1 MNVVIYFKNGNTAYF
16 KDVKDYKPDTENI
29 FFSYFGV
36 SSQER
41 KKATFYKDSI
51 AGIARTQEAADEQA
65 AT

>member
-1 MNVVIYFKNGNTAYF
+1 MDVVIYFKNGNTAYF
-16 KDVKDYKPDTENI
+16 KDVEDYKPNAENI
-29 FFSYFGV
+29 YFTYFGV

-51 AGIARTQEAADEQA
+51 AGIARTQDKVDEQT

>member
-29 FFSYFGV
+29 RFSYFGV

-65 AT
+65 ST

>member
-1 MNVVIYFKNGNTAYF
+1 MDVVIYFKNGNTAYF
-16 KDVKDYKPDTENI
+16 KDVEDYKQNAENI
-29 FFSYFGV
+29 YFTYFEV

-51 AGIARTQEAADEQA
+51 AGIARTQEAVDEQT

>member
-16 KDVKDYKPDTENI
+16 KDVEDYKPDTENI
-29 FFSYFGV
+29 CFTYFGA

-51 AGIARTQEAADEQA
+51 AGIART
-65 AT
+65 

>member
-16 KDVKDYKPDTENI
+16 KDVEDYKPNTENI
-29 FFSYFGV
+29 HFTYFGV

-51 AGIARTQEAADEQA
+51 AGIARTQEPEDEQA
-65 AT
+65 TT